1 MNEKRKSPRIGSLNL
16 SYICFDR
23 EGKVFQQ
30 AMGRTLNI
38 SEGGFS
44 LETHFP
50 LDHEYTVSASIGLK
64 DDIIEVKGA
73 VAHCRN
79 LGPGKYLAGIQ
90 ITDIKSGDRERW
102 SRFIHTIS
110 GPASFG
116 EPENEDT

>member
-16 SYICFDR
+16 SYVCFDR

-50 LDHEYTVSASIGLK
+50 LDQEYTVSASIGLQ
-64 DDIIEVKGA
+64 DLIIEVKGA
-73 VAHCRN
+73 VIHCRN
-79 LGPGKYLAGIQ
+79 LAPGKYLTGIQ
-90 ITDIKSGDRERW
+90 ITEIKSGDRELW

-110 GPASFG
+110 GQALLG
-116 EPENEDT
+116 EAVNEDT